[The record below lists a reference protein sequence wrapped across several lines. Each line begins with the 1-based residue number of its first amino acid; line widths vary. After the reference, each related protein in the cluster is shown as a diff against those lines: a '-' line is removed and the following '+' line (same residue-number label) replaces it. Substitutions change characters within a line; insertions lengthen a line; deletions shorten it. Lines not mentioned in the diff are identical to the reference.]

1 VAQTHLGANDPMSQ
15 RDDLLQTAEEVI
27 AVLARHHLDT
37 VVIGAVALAAHHYVR
52 QTDDLDLGV
61 NADLP
66 TLRAVVSSLREAG
79 FEAELREPDAAD
91 PLGGVIDVSGRF
103 GLVQIISYAGRFP
116 AVIEDAVRLSTLVVR
131 EGSPLKIVPIPHLI
145 ALKLYAGGHKSKA
158 DIIELLVRNPDLD
171 LDEVRAV
178 CARYLLGGIDE
189 LIAESRSM

>member
-1 VAQTHLGANDPMSQ
+1 MAQTHAAHNDPMSHP
-15 RDDLLQTAEEVI
+15 DDLLRTAEVVLSI
-27 AVLARHHLDT
+27 LARHHLDA

-52 QTDDLDLGV
+52 QTEDIDLAV

-66 TLRAVVSSLREAG
+66 TLRAVLGSLHEAG

-103 GLVQIISYAGRFP
+103 GLVQVISYAGRFP
-116 AVIEDAVRLSTLVVR
+116 AVIEEAVRLSTLVVR
-131 EGSPLKIVPIPHLI
+131 EGSPLKIVPMPHLI

-171 LDEVRAV
+171 LDEVRSV
-178 CARYLLGGIDE
+178 CSRYLLGGIDE
-189 LIAESRSM
+189 LIAESRSV